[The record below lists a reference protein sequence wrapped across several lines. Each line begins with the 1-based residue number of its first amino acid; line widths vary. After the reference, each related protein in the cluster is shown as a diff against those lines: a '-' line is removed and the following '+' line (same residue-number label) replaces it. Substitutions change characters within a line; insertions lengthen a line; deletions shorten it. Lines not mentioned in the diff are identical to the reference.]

1 MLSAHGVGPD
11 VYEQARQRNLK
22 VIDATC
28 PLVDKVHNKAI
39 RYDENDFEI
48 ILIGHEGHQEVIGH
62 QGYAKMHVV
71 DSVEDIEHL
80 NVKNPDKVAF
90 ITQTTLSV
98 DDTREVVEALYAK
111 FPHIKTS
118 KDDICYA
125 TTNRQEAVK
134 RLSEH
139 VDLVLV
145 AGESNSSNSV
155 RLVETASLNVPSYL
169 ISDVNHI
176 DKDWLE
182 NIEIVGL
189 TSGASVPESVVKGI
203 VQYFTDNFSASVET
217 FLYKE
222 ENVTFKLPAAVH

>member
-1 MLSAHGVGPD
+1 MIV
-11 VYEQARQRNLK
+11 RR
-22 VIDATC
+22 
-28 PLVDKVHNKAI
+28 
-39 RYDENDFEI
+39 
-48 ILIGHEGHQEVIGH
+48 
-62 QGYAKMHVV
+62 
-71 DSVEDIEHL
+71 
-80 NVKNPDKVAF
+80 NPDRVAF

-182 NIEIVGL
+182 NIETVGL
-189 TSGASVPESVVKGI
+189 TSGAPVPESVVPGI
-203 VQYFTDNFSASVET
+203 VEYFTENFSASVET
-217 FLYKE
+217 LLYKE